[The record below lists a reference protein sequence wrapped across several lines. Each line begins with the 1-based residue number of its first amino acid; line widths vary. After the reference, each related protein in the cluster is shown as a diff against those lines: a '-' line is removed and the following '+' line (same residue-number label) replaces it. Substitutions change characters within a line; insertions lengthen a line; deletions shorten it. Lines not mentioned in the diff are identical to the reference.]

1 LIRAFHTDQPTK
13 TGQGWSEQ
21 PKKIKEDSIMALRIN
36 TNIAAINA
44 HRQLLGTEQAMGKNM
59 ARLSSGYR
67 INSAADDA
75 AGLSVANRL
84 RVEVRSLTVASR
96 NVSEGK
102 AMLNVAEGASNQIEA
117 IIERIKELA
126 TQSASDNAALDR
138 DKIDAEAQALMS
150 EIDRIAQDTKYQ
162 GAQLVTGNFGASHD
176 FAGVTGV
183 DITGINIGGAA
194 AGDYTFAADATGI
207 TLTNAD
213 TGVSQLIAAA
223 DIADGVQTL
232 NFNAL
237 GVKVTTNGS
246 FDASAYDLDTATF
259 TVTAGAGVFQ
269 VGSGNVGGQDSI
281 NVTLGDLTTGA
292 TGLNLTG
299 LDLGTRANA
308 QTALDTI
315 DTAINLI
322 GTTLGDMGAAINRMD
337 YTYANL
343 QVSIE
348 NFQSSQSVIRDVDMA
363 DEMVAYTKN
372 QILLQAGTAMLAQAN
387 TSSQVILSLFR

>member
-1 LIRAFHTDQPTK
+1 
-13 TGQGWSEQ
+13 
-21 PKKIKEDSIMALRIN
+21 MALRIN
-36 TNIAAINA
+36 TNVAALNA
-44 HRQLLGTEQAMGKNM
+44 HRQLLGTEQRLGVNM
-59 ARLSSGYR
+59 ERLSSGYR
-67 INSAADDA
+67 INRASDDA

-84 RVEVRSLTVASR
+84 RVEIRSLTVASR

-138 DKIDAEAQALMS
+138 DKIDAEAQALLS

-162 GAQLVTGNFGASHD
+162 GAKLVTGTFGSSHNWA
-176 FAGVTGV
+176 AGVVGV
-183 DITGINIGGAA
+183 DLSGLNIGGAA
-194 AGDYTFAADATGI
+194 QGTYTFAADATGI

-223 DIADGVQTL
+223 DISDGVQTL

-237 GVKVTTNGS
+237 GVKVSTNGS
-246 FDASAYDLDTATF
+246 FVAGNFTLDAETF
-259 TVTAGAGVFQ
+259 DVTTTAGVFQ
-269 VGSGNVGGQDSI
+269 VGSGNSGATEDII
-281 NVTLGDLTTGA
+281 NVSLGDLTTGA

-299 LDLGTRANA
+299 LSLLTRGDA
-308 QTALDTI
+308 QTALDTV
-315 DTAINLI
+315 DAAINLI

-348 NFQSSQSVIRDVDMA
+348 NFQASQSVIRDVDMA
-363 DEMVAYTKN
+363 AEMVSYTKN

-387 TSSQVILSLFR
+387 TSSQVVLSLFQ

>member
-1 LIRAFHTDQPTK
+1 
-13 TGQGWSEQ
+13 
-21 PKKIKEDSIMALRIN
+21 MALRIN
-36 TNIAAINA
+36 TNIAAVNA

-59 ARLSSGYR
+59 QRLSSGYR

-117 IIERIKELA
+117 ILERIKELA
-126 TQSASDNAALDR
+126 TQSASDNAAQDR

-150 EIDRIAQDTKYQ
+150 EIDRIAADTKYQ
-162 GAQLVTGNFGASHD
+162 GTQLVTGNFGASHN
-176 FAGVTGV
+176 FAGDTGV
-183 DITGINIGGAA
+183 DITGLNIGGAA
-194 AGDYTFAADATGI
+194 AGDYAFAADATGI
-207 TLTNAD
+207 TLTNSD

-232 NFNAL
+232 NFSAL
-237 GVKVTTNGS
+237 GVKVTTNGA
-246 FDASAYDLDTATF
+246 FDASAFDLNGNTF
-259 TVTAGAGVFQ
+259 TVTGGSGVFQ
-269 VGSGNVGGQDSI
+269 VGSGNEGASEDII

-299 LDLGTRANA
+299 LDLGTRDNA
-308 QTALDTI
+308 ATALDTI
-315 DTAINLI
+315 DAAINLI

-348 NFQSSQSVIRDVDMA
+348 NFQASQSVIRDVDMA
-363 DEMVAYTKN
+363 DQMVSYTKN

-387 TSSQVILSLFR
+387 TSSQVVLSLFQ

>member
-1 LIRAFHTDQPTK
+1 
-13 TGQGWSEQ
+13 
-21 PKKIKEDSIMALRIN
+21 
-36 TNIAAINA
+36 
-44 HRQLLGTEQAMGKNM
+44 MGKNM
-59 ARLSSGYR
+59 QRLSSGYR

-117 IIERIKELA
+117 ILERIKELA
-126 TQSASDNAALDR
+126 TQSASDNAAQDR
-138 DKIDAEAQALMS
+138 DKIDAEAQALLS
-150 EIDRIAQDTKYQ
+150 EIDRIAADTKYQ
-162 GAQLVTGNFGASHD
+162 GTQLVTGNFGASHNFLGD
-176 FAGVTGV
+176 TGV
-183 DITGINIGGAA
+183 DITGLNIGGAA
-194 AGDYTFAADATGI
+194 AGDYAFAADVTGI
-207 TLTNAD
+207 TLTNSD

-232 NFNAL
+232 NFSAL
-237 GVKVTTNGS
+237 GVKVTTNGA
-246 FDASAYDLDTATF
+246 FDASAFDLNGNTF
-259 TVTAGAGVFQ
+259 TVTGGSGVFQ
-269 VGSGNVGGQDSI
+269 VGSGNVLAEDRI

-299 LDLGTRANA
+299 LDLGTRVNA
-308 QTALDTI
+308 ATALDTI
-315 DTAINLI
+315 DAAINLI

-337 YTYANL
+337 YTYTNL

-348 NFQSSQSVIRDVDMA
+348 NFQASQSVIRDVDMA
-363 DEMVAYTKN
+363 DEMTSYTKN

-387 TSSQVILSLFR
+387 QSSQVVLSLFQ

>member
-1 LIRAFHTDQPTK
+1 
-13 TGQGWSEQ
+13 
-21 PKKIKEDSIMALRIN
+21 MALRIN

-363 DEMVAYTKN
+363 AEMVSYTKN
-372 QILLQAGTAMLAQAN
+372 QILLQAGAAMLAQAN
-387 TSSQVILSLFR
+387 TSSQVVLSLFQ

>member
-1 LIRAFHTDQPTK
+1 
-13 TGQGWSEQ
+13 
-21 PKKIKEDSIMALRIN
+21 MALRIN

-44 HRQLLGTEQAMGKNM
+44 HRQLLGTEQRLGVNM
-59 ARLSSGYR
+59 ERLSSGYR
-67 INSAADDA
+67 INRASDDA

-84 RVEVRSLTVASR
+84 RVEIRSLTVASR

-117 IIERIKELA
+117 ILERIKELA
-126 TQSASDNAALDR
+126 TQSASDNAAMDR

-150 EIDRIAQDTKYQ
+150 EIDRIANDTKYQ
-162 GAQLVTGNFGASHD
+162 GVKLVTGNFGASHD

-183 DITGINIGGAA
+183 DITGLNIGGAA
-194 AGDYTFAADATGI
+194 AGDFTFAADATGI
-207 TLTNAD
+207 TLSSDN
-213 TGVSQLIAAA
+213 GISQLIDAA

-232 NFNAL
+232 NFSAL

-246 FDASAYDLDTATF
+246 FDASAFDLNAATF
-259 TVTAGAGVFQ
+259 TVTGGSGVFQ
-269 VGSGNVGGQDSI
+269 VGSGNEGATEDII

-299 LDLGTRANA
+299 LDLGTRDNA
-308 QTALDTI
+308 ATALDTI
-315 DTAINLI
+315 DAAINLI

-348 NFQSSQSVIRDVDMA
+348 NFQASQSVIRDVDMA
-363 DEMVAYTKN
+363 DQMVSYTKN

-387 TSSQVILSLFR
+387 TSSQVVLSLFQ